1 MYAGESPGGGGV
13 SGSAGAQALGGLP
26 ELDNTAVCVQQ
37 HPAGF
42 IGGKAAAFQHT
53 GRVMGGGIGPGGAD
67 GLPHQGRLAYGS
79 PCKGEQRVDVH
90 GADSF
95 LLLVKLFW
103 QCQIGTQNGGLSA
116 KLALEQRNDS
126 ENLGFKV
133 PDWH

>member
-1 MYAGESPGGGGV
+1 MRGDLPAVVV

-53 GRVMGGGIGPGGAD
+53 GRVMGGGIGPGNAD
-67 GLPHQGRLAYGS
+67 GLPHQGRLTYGG

-95 LLLVKLFW
+95 LCFIGNAASVGGI
-103 QCQIGTQNGGLSA
+103 IGTGSARWGL
-116 KLALEQRNDS
+116 
-126 ENLGFKV
+126 
-133 PDWH
+133 